1 MKFKAKVL
9 VYLKKSILDAQG
21 NTTLHALKK
30 IGFAETGR
38 HGLSV
43 QLIQQWLWVECIDM
57 AGAAMHE
64 EKDDTL
70 GFGGEVPSPSF
81 ALVIPYAPPSLRLPV
96 WHVDLY
102 RLDDPTEV
110 EELGLDDA
118 LSDSVLLIE
127 WPEGLGDRL
136 WPSTLRI
143 TLKDDGDGG
152 RRLTVSVPPS
162 WESRCPFQ

>member
-1 MKFKAKVL
+1 M
-9 VYLKKSILDAQG
+9 ILSDAEATDAAGRLLAPLLQCG
-21 NTTLHALKK
+21 DVIALSGDLGAGKTS
-30 IGFAETGR
+30 FARGI
-38 HGLSV
+38 L
-43 QLIQQWLWVECIDM
+43 
-57 AGAAMHE
+57 AG
-64 EKDDTL
+64 L
-70 GFGGEVPSPSF
+70 GFDGEVPSPSF

-136 WPSTLRI
+136 WPSALRI